1 MNPKKVTHFLTLIG
15 SIYLVACSGS
25 PPETVVAKQRFTVA
39 SESNHSIAAMKTVGT
54 CSLENIVTIANN
66 STNFGT
72 KNNYSVK
79 KNIAYKLIGFA
90 TNSELSAVPKSIR
103 MMLVGAETYSLNGTT
118 GLERPDVA
126 TFFKSPSLTTAGYQI
141 DADFNNVKPGE
152 YVVFI
157 LETDAATPIACPTH
171 QTVTVN

>member
-1 MNPKKVTHFLTLIG
+1 MNSKKITFITLIG
-15 SIYLVACSGS
+15 SLYLVACGES
-25 PPETVVAKQRFTVA
+25 PLGTVVAKQGFAVA
-39 SESNHSIAAMKTVGT
+39 SESNQFIAAMKTVGT

-90 TNSELSAVPKSIR
+90 TNTELSAVPKSIR
-103 MMLVGAETYSLNGTT
+103 MMLVGSQTYSLNGTT
-118 GLERPDVA
+118 GLDRPDVA
-126 TFFKSPSLTTAGYQI
+126 AFFKSPSLTTAGYQI
-141 DADFNNVKPGE
+141 DAEFNNVKPGE
-152 YVVFI
+152 YVIFI
-157 LETDAATPIACPTH
+157 LLTDAAAPIACPTH